1 MKDKNSNVISTL
13 QKSKT
18 SKLNNSNSLVSAME
32 QQKLDSSLNLSNT
45 QETQNRELSIAEFIE
60 EFDLQEK
67 FDLQNILQSDSLLSQ
82 QLTEE
87 DEFNTIFE
95 DDDFFESPEERRLK
109 NKQQKQKELE
119 KLPFK
124 LVKKKKATYNSFS
137 ELAQELD
144 MNPKP
149 NKFEKQQLLEQLK
162 LYYDITFHKNK
173 KITISYLTQKEREKR
188 EKEKNKNR
196 LGVGRIKSK
205 KMTLK
210 DYAKLTQEQI
220 DYIHHLSIV
229 NIEGQEYNLSSTLLL
244 DANFPFIEK
253 YFLVIAYENRE
264 LHSIT
269 DFMFKAFS
277 RTRLIDTLNYHIE
290 EFYNPENRFYLEH
303 DFGLNYYKN
312 KLIKFTDDQ
321 FKKLERHGYL
331 TILREYVLED
341 NSTIDIKNLEIEKDL
356 KEIYQSFNIR
366 TYQQIDKLGPV
377 KQKEIREQIDFY
389 MKQKFGYTIVGTK
402 YSILLRD
409 KRKKQIELIYN
420 EYKDY
425 RTRQEILVLLCELLR
440 AKYYFELEKIY
451 LPCKFADEKEQLG
464 KIPPRFRDFYDN
476 YDSIKQF
483 INKFIVYCNAEN
495 KDKGIESMNS
505 YTLTDLM
512 INRKGIYSKLN
523 DSNIDKSEIL
533 ELLDDFDDEN
543 STSGVFSLGELDYYI
558 KNNALDKLYEE
569 LNRIETVLQDS
580 FKK

>member
-45 QETQNRELSIAEFIE
+45 QETQEIQNRELSIAEFIE
-60 EFDLQEK
+60 EFGLQDI
-67 FDLQNILQSDSLLSQ
+67 FHSDSLLSQ

-196 LGVGRIKSK
+196 LGVGRIK

-331 TILREYVLED
+331 TILRKYVLED